1 MLHSKR
7 TTNERGGCR
16 RDCHDLVF
24 AFLKAG
30 SPAGSDE
37 RQSNED
43 WTIVRPKRHGTRK
56 KKRVTTNTQEE
67 QKRGRRREARRAW
80 RRSEGKKIKKAIK
93 VKKREE
99 KQKKKWDKWR
109 LKREARKTMKSD
121 SEQKREKQSK
131 EERRKRRAEAK
142 ARRKSEAKAKR
153 KIEARERRKEE
164 AEEREKMKESRR
176 KERKEKREREK
187 AEAEEMA
194 RIEREA
200 SVRMTESGVAVK
212 ESVCDEELSADVHE
226 GPQRI
231 VVGTWNVGTMTG
243 KSVEVAEALAEEAVD
258 VCCLQETRWKGQGAR
273 VLGKRGQGY
282 KFFWQGSGRAEGGVG
297 VMLKA
302 EWADRVVSV
311 DRLGERL
318 IVLRMVVGGEE
329 LCVVSAYAPR
339 LDGPRGRRKSS
350 GPLLKAFWLEWG
362 EGESFWCWLGT

>member
-1 MLHSKR
+1 M
-7 TTNERGGCR
+7 N
-16 RDCHDLVF
+16 
-24 AFLKAG
+24 
-30 SPAGSDE
+30 
-37 RQSNED
+37 
-43 WTIVRPKRHGTRK
+43 
-56 KKRVTTNTQEE
+56 
-67 QKRGRRREARRAW
+67 
-80 RRSEGKKIKKAIK
+80 
-93 VKKREE
+93 
-99 KQKKKWDKWR
+99 
-109 LKREARKTMKSD
+109 SD

-164 AEEREKMKESRR
+164 AEE
-176 KERKEKREREK
+176 
-187 AEAEEMA
+187 MA

-212 ESVCDEELSADVHE
+212 ESLCDEELSADVHE

-273 VLGKRGQGY
+273 VLGKHGQGY

-318 IVLRMVVGGEE
+318 IVLRMVVGGEV
-329 LCVVSAYAPR
+329 LCVVSAYAPQT
-339 LDGPRGRRKSS
+339 GRAQGEKEE
-350 GPLLKAFWLEWG
+350 FWSALEGVLAGVGGARAVGVGWG
-362 EGESFWCWLGT
+362 HERTCGREGRWFRRCPWRIRVGAAE